1 MAGLWLWWRA
11 WVEVGLQERD
21 TEAWAGVGLQRNWAQ
36 GLLGGA
42 QGSDAATNDDG
53 SQSTPDNSPEDKLVV
68 VSQPKHAVH
77 SQARQQRQSPL
88 LSLAPEIRNLIYEYT
103 LLEPTKI
110 DITPSYR
117 TPGFLSTC
125 RLVRQE
131 ATAMYWNR
139 NHWTVYA
146 PGCDVSLAIAF
157 VTHFGPALM
166 PKPKKQVRL
175 QIGIGG
181 ANQGANWVNLMSW
194 CRHVWG
200 GGVLHFNKENVCKMH
215 GTCVV
220 VGAALAVA
228 LRHRGRKWEEC
239 EEALEGLRWVAA
251 LSNKAWGQ

>member
-21 TEAWAGVGLQRNWAQ
+21 SEAWAGVRLQRNRAQ
-36 GLLGGA
+36 GLLGEA
-42 QGSDAATNDDG
+42 HGSDMITNDDG
-53 SQSTPDNSPEDKLVV
+53 SQSTPKKSREDKLVV
-68 VSQPKHAVH
+68 ASQPKRAVRF
-77 SQARQQRQSPL
+77 QAHQQRQSPL

-110 DITPSYR
+110 DITPAYR
-117 TPGFLSTC
+117 TPGFLSTW

-131 ATAMYWNR
+131 ATIMYWNR
-139 NHWTVYA
+139 NYWTIYA
-146 PGCDVSLAIAF
+146 PGCDASLAIAF
-157 VTHFGPALM
+157 VNHSGPALT
-166 PKPKKQVRL
+166 PKPKRQVPL

-181 ANQGANWVNLMSW
+181 ANQGANWSNLVSW

-200 GGVLHFNKENVCKMH
+200 GGRLHFYKENVCKTNA
-215 GTCVV
+215 TCVV

-239 EEALEGLRWVAA
+239 EEALEVLRGVAA
-251 LSNKAWGQ
+251 LSNRAWGE